1 MNRGAYSGAV
11 LFLAGVAFSVAVP
24 VRPSLRS
31 TKVKTPA
38 TIVGKD
44 IGLHSI
50 QPVALRLEHSL
61 LFCDVKLGDG
71 RSFKALV
78 DTGSGNLAVPSVACT
93 SAGCR
98 NVRGFSPN
106 EDESGHFL
114 AGASDLHLS
123 FATGKMEGSAF
134 EGNVCFGTV
143 CGKAGFLVA
152 AFESAEFAHFGFNAV
167 LGLGPPRQ
175 ALRPEFNVIGA
186 LAKQASL
193 PQASFLL
200 SLRSHGNSSLTLGS
214 TGEFGAS
221 THATSLPDWL
231 AADARHGEWAVHMLD
246 IAVDGK
252 KYNACGKKGCRAVL
266 DSGCAGIALPAG
278 VLKKLG
284 KRLRLQGC
292 SKEAISE
299 MPVLGFVL
307 GNGHTYELR
316 PEKYVEVATK
326 RPDDD
331 LSADADDDSGPH
343 CRLRIQATK
352 DFARTAI
359 LGLPF
364 LLDRDIAFDQE
375 HMRVGLVDSAKAR
388 PSALLQVGV
397 GQTPPVVP
405 IRVAEA
411 AEAGR
416 KKVAKAADQ
425 LRKDAT
431 FAVQSLEDMKEWR
444 IDSARMLWA
453 LHGVE
458 DSHKVKNAALAHT
471 FGLKYDYDFVPG
483 AGVPGPGPGPAP
495 APAASEPEPLLDPTV
510 VFPGESMSSQ
520 R

>member
-1 MNRGAYSGAV
+1 MNRGFYSGVV
-11 LFLAGVAFSVAVP
+11 LFLASVALSVAVP

-31 TKVKTPA
+31 AKVQASAGAAPKELA
-38 TIVGKD
+38 V
-44 IGLHSI
+44 HRV
-50 QPVALRLEHSL
+50 QPIPLRLEHSL
-61 LFCDVKLGDG
+61 LICDVELGDG

-78 DTGSGNLAVPSVACT
+78 DTGSGNLAVPSAACT
-93 SAGCR
+93 SGGCR
-98 NVRGFSPN
+98 NVRGFAPN

-114 AGASDLHLS
+114 AGASDLHLG
-123 FATGKMEGSAF
+123 FATGRLEGSGF
-134 EGNVCFGTV
+134 EGKVCFGIV
-143 CGKAGFLVA
+143 CGQAGFLVA
-152 AFESAEFAHFGFNAV
+152 AFESAEFAHYGFNAV

-193 PQASFLL
+193 PKAAFLL
-200 SLRSHGNSSLTLGS
+200 SLRSDGKSSMTLGS
-214 TGEFGAS
+214 TGDFGAS

-252 KYNACGKKGCRAVL
+252 KSNACGKKGCRAVL
-266 DSGCAGIALPAG
+266 DSGCAGIALPAA

-284 KRLRLQGC
+284 KRLLLQGC

-307 GNGHTYELR
+307 GNGHTYELH

-343 CRLRIQATK
+343 CRLRIQASK

-364 LLDRDIAFDQE
+364 LLDRDVAFDQG
-375 HMRVGLVDSAKAR
+375 HMRVGLADSAKAR
-388 PSALLQVGV
+388 APTLLQVGA

-416 KKVAKAADQ
+416 EKVAEAADK

-458 DSHKVKNAALAHT
+458 DAHKVKNAALAHT

-483 AGVPGPGPGPAP
+483 VGAPGPGPAP
-495 APAASEPEPLLDPTV
+495 APALAA
-510 VFPGESMSSQ
+510 
-520 R
+520 

>member
-1 MNRGAYSGAV
+1 MNRGAYSGVV
-11 LFLAGVAFSVAVP
+11 LFLASVAFSAAVP

-38 TIVGKD
+38 GVVSKEVAI
-44 IGLHSI
+44 HSI

-78 DTGSGNLAVPSVACT
+78 DTGSGNLAVPSRACT

-134 EGNVCFGTV
+134 EGSVCYGTV

-186 LAKQASL
+186 LAKQASV
-193 PQASFLL
+193 PKAAFLL

-221 THATSLPDWL
+221 THANSLPDWL

-246 IAVDGK
+246 ISVDGK
-252 KYNACGKKGCRAVL
+252 KSNACGKKGCRAVL
-266 DSGCAGIALPAG
+266 DSGCAGISLPAA
-278 VLKKLG
+278 VLEKLG

-307 GNGHTYELR
+307 GNGHTYELG

-326 RPDDD
+326 RPADD
-331 LSADADDDSGPH
+331 LSADDDDDSGPH
-343 CRLRIQATK
+343 CRLRISATK

-364 LLDRDIAFDQE
+364 LLDRDIAFDQG
-375 HMRVGLVDSAKAR
+375 HMRVGLVDKAKAR
-388 PSALLQVGV
+388 SSALLQVGA
-397 GQTPPVVP
+397 GQTLQGPNAPLGVWDGIPVDP

-416 KKVAKAADQ
+416 KKVAKAADK
-425 LRKDAT
+425 LRDTAT

-458 DSHKVKNAALAHT
+458 DDHKVKNAALAHT

-483 AGVPGPGPGPAP
+483 AGAPGPGPAP
-495 APAASEPEPLLDPTV
+495 APAPAV
-510 VFPGESMSSQ
+510 
-520 R
+520 